1 MQPPPKAL
9 NPFTIPPG
17 DVEGVIRRVRSL
29 AFGLVSANVELRD
42 HKDPCIRWEIEPD
55 VLGEVFGP
63 DEKELLMFACHVI
76 RVLNQFDSPSFDRR
90 GKDVI
95 RIRPTESAPSACI
108 EYVKLSRANRS
119 PF

>member
-42 HKDPCIRWEIEPD
+42 YKDPCIRWEIEPD

-76 RVLNQFDSPSFDRR
+76 GVFDHTNAFPLHCGSKEIVDVGPPRR
-90 GKDVI
+90 PQYKYI
-95 RIRPTESAPSACI
+95 
-108 EYVKLSRANRS
+108 Y
-119 PF
+119 